1 MQNREIVGY
10 LSEQVI
16 KRLSLEAEPDTP
28 IFISESNTKHIRET
42 HPDSYIKYYDSL
54 CECTI

>member
-42 HPDSYIKYYDSL
+42 HPDSYI
-54 CECTI
+54 